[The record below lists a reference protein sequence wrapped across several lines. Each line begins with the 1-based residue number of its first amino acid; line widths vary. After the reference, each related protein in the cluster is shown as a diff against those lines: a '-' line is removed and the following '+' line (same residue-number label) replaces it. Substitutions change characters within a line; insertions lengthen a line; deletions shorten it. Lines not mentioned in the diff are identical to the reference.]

1 MFIKAVC
8 IKLNMFDVVVV
19 GGGPVGLY
27 TAKLCEDMGYRVV
40 VLEEDRD
47 IGKPLRCSGLIS
59 RNIERFFP
67 DVKGWG
73 VIENEV
79 DLAVLH
85 SKRSELV
92 LKKAKAAYVI
102 NRTKFDK
109 KMSEFVKSK
118 VRLGCKAKRITF
130 RKNWVEIDTTKGKLR
145 GEMVVGCDGPDSTV
159 GKISG
164 GKETVKGLIGIVGGK
179 NRSNQV
185 DLYFDKGSLNDGFF
199 WKIPRGETTEYGVWG
214 KHVKFA
220 DLERFFGLKEYEKF
234 AGLIPVRPAK
244 RTYSRRVLLVGGSA
258 GQAKPWS
265 GGGVIYGLTCAKIA
279 SSIIEKAFRFNDFS
293 ERVLKEYE
301 SEWRK
306 RIGKQISL
314 GLMFRKFLRSST
326 DLQLDIA
333 FRTGRLFNY
342 RRLDMDFI
350 L

>member
-1 MFIKAVC
+1 
-8 IKLNMFDVVVV
+8 MFDVVVV

-40 VLEEDRD
+40 VLEEDRN
-47 IGKPLRCSGLIS
+47 IGKPLKCSGLIS

-67 DVKGWG
+67 DIREWN

-102 NRTKFDK
+102 NRTKFDEK
-109 KMSEFVKSK
+109 ISEFVKSR
-118 VRLGCKAKRITF
+118 VRLNCKAKGITF
-130 RKNWVEIDTTKGKLR
+130 RKNWVEIDTAKGKLR
-145 GEMVVGCDGPDSTV
+145 GEMVIGCDGPDSTIGKGISV
-159 GKISG
+159 GE
-164 GKETVKGLIGIVGGK
+164 ETVKGLMGIVK
-179 NRSNQV
+179 TKDHSNKV
-185 DLYFDKGSLNDGFF
+185 DLYFDKGSLKDGFF

-214 KHVKFA
+214 KYVKFA

-234 AGLIPVRPAK
+234 AGLIPVRPVK
-244 RTYSRRVLLVGGSA
+244 RTYSRRVLLIGSSA
-258 GQAKPWS
+258 GQVKPWS

-279 SSIIEKAFRFNDFS
+279 SNIIEKAFRFNDFS
-293 ERVLKEYE
+293 EGVLKEYE
-301 SEWRK
+301 SKWRGSV
-306 RIGKQISL
+306 GKQISL

-342 RRLDMDFI
+342 GRLDMDFI